1 MLRVETMPKTNLRW
15 EVKKLQRAGHSSSR
29 ITKQVQHRLKRAHAG
44 KLHPGRSGDKIQSL
58 AEETVRKQRYHLT
71 KQLHQ
76 AMKKAKSFLLR
87 KLMRRGKE
95 GSKAEGGGEAE
106 ERLRVLRALPLHEVA
121 RTALSSLGMD
131 DDGGHAHKDDEAGL
145 QEWRPLQARLPALCE
160 RTERQ
165 LLAAAA
171 VVLQMEKLREHA
183 RRHEGAAAA
192 EVGEPSDTDEPSE
205 ARRDA
210 RPTGKARPQTGMAA
224 AAAGRGAGSAAPPRA
239 AAPRAA
245 APRAERADASTK
257 PEAPQSQFIE
267 SLAGA
272 GAGTGAGAGASTSAP
287 RSRKRAQSEA
297 SGAAKAPR
305 VRKRDAEARAAA
317 EAEAG
322 DDAAG
327 GGAAML
333 TMGSADEE
341 QGGGGGTARKK
352 VKNTISR
359 SGNRMGQTQRRR
371 LVEEELAKK
380 EGRPPPPRPGKGSGR
395 GGGKGRGGG
404 ARNAAEAGGRG
415 GGGGAG
421 GGGAAAEAVKLH
433 PSWEASQQA
442 NTKGSIQKFE
452 GKKVTFD

>member
-1 MLRVETMPKTNLRW
+1 MPKTNLRW

-44 KLHPGRSGDKIQSL
+44 KLHPGRSSDKIQSL

-106 ERLRVLRALPLHEVA
+106 ERLLVLKALPLHEVA

-131 DDGGHAHKDDEAGL
+131 DDGGHAHKDDEAAL

-192 EVGEPSDTDEPSE
+192 EGGEPSDGDEPSE

-210 RPTGKARPQTGMAA
+210 RPTGKARPQ
-224 AAAGRGAGSAAPPRA
+224 AGSAAAARGGGAAAPARA
-239 AAPRAA
+239 GAPRAA
-245 APRAERADASTK
+245 VPRAAVPRAETSTR
-257 PEAPQSQFIE
+257 PEAPESQFIE

-272 GAGTGAGAGASTSAP
+272 GASTSASAP

-305 VRKRDAEARAAA
+305 VRKRDAEARVAAEA

-322 DDAAG
+322 DGAAG
-327 GGAAML
+327 GLAML
-333 TMGSADEE
+333 TMGGADEE
-341 QGGGGGTARKK
+341 QGASTAARKRL
-352 VKNTISR
+352 KNTISR

-371 LVEEELAKK
+371 LVEEALAKK
-380 EGRPPPPRPGKGSGR
+380 EGRPPPPRPGKGSGSGR
-395 GGGKGRGGG
+395 GGGTKGRAGGKGRGGG
-404 ARNAAEAGGRG
+404 GEAGGRG
-415 GGGGAG
+415 GGGGGGTG
-421 GGGAAAEAVKLH
+421 GGGGAAEAVKLH